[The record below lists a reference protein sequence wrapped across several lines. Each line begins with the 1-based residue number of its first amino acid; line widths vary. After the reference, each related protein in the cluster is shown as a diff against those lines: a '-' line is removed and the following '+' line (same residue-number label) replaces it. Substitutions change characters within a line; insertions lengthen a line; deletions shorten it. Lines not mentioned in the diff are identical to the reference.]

1 MMNLMDKSQ
10 MITLHIQGKS
20 NREIAD
26 IMKVSRNTVNK
37 YIRDYEKL
45 QAQLAECDPED
56 KERVREL
63 TEAITAE
70 PGYDSSSRGFRKW
83 NAEMDALLD
92 DILAAEEEK
101 RRLLGPNKQMLTNKQ
116 IHGLM
121 VEAGHDIGA
130 TTVNARINEKRAKAE
145 EAFIAQKYEFGQRFE
160 YDFGE
165 AKLYIAGRLRRIQ
178 MAVMCAPASDVKFAL
193 LYDNQ
198 KQDVFLDSQV
208 RFFEFMGGMF
218 LEGAYDNMR
227 NVVRKFIG
235 RNEKELNPE
244 LLKLAAYYGFAVNVT
259 NCFAGWEKGS
269 VESSVKVVRNKA
281 FATEYRFETLED
293 AQAHLD
299 AVLAEMNAD
308 KDIAAERAALRPLPP
323 RYETA
328 DVRDR
333 ASVDKYSC
341 VTVDKN
347 RYSVPEGLVGKEVKV
362 KAYPNE
368 IVAVHRGEV
377 VARHA
382 RLEGSGGMRLD
393 IRHYLDT
400 LRRKPGALARSEVL
414 AGYPNFKRIYDA
426 YYTERPR
433 EFIEIVRACADGTAE
448 QLEAELL
455 ACSTPDANAASA
467 RVMSAVESAA
477 ASQMARAAEIR
488 KAVA

>member
-20 NREIAD
+20 NREIAE

-37 YIRDYEKL
+37 YIREYEKL
-45 QAQLAECDPED
+45 QEQLAECDPAD
-56 KERVREL
+56 RERVREL

-70 PGYDSSSRGFRKW
+70 PEYDSSGRGFRKW

-92 DILAAEEEK
+92 EILAAEEEK

-116 IHGLM
+116 IHELM

-130 TTVNARINEKRAKAE
+130 TTVNTRINGKRAKAD
-145 EAFIAQKYEFGQRFE
+145 EAFVAQKYDYGQRFE

-208 RFFEFMGGMF
+208 RFFEFMGGTF
-218 LEGAYDNMR
+218 EEGAYDNMR

-244 LLKLAAYYGFAVNVT
+244 LLKLAAYYAFAVNVT

-269 VESSVKVVRNKA
+269 VESSVKVVRNRA
-281 FATEYRFETLED
+281 FATEYRFDTLED

-299 AVLAEMNAD
+299 AVVAEMNAG

-328 DVRDR
+328 DVRER
-333 ASVDKYSC
+333 AAVDKYAC
-341 VTVDKN
+341 VTVDRN

-368 IVAVHRGEV
+368 IVAVYGGEV

-414 AGYPNFKRIYDA
+414 AGYPTFKRIFDA

-433 EFIEIVRACADGTAE
+433 EFVEIVRANADGDAA

-455 ACSTPDANAASA
+455 ACSAPAANAASA

-477 ASQMARAAEIR
+477 ASQMLRAAEIR

>member
-1 MMNLMDKSQ
+1 MMSLMDKSQ

-26 IMKVSRNTVNK
+26 IMNVSRNTVNK
-37 YIRDYEKL
+37 YIRDYKKL

-56 KERVREL
+56 KARVREL

-70 PGYDSSSRGFRKW
+70 PEYDSSNRGFRKW
-83 NAEMDALLD
+83 NAEMDSLLD
-92 DILAAEEEK
+92 EILAAEEEK

-116 IHGLM
+116 IHELM

-130 TTVNARINEKRAKAE
+130 TTVSRRINEKRSKTEA
-145 EAFIAQKYEFGQRFE
+145 AFIAQKYEFGQRFE

-165 AKLYIAGRLRRIQ
+165 AKLYIAGKLRRIQ
-178 MAVMCAPASDVKFAL
+178 MAVMCAPASDIKFAL

-208 RFFEFMGGMF
+208 RFFEFMGGVFM
-218 LEGAYDNMR
+218 EGAYDNMR

-244 LLKLAAYYGFAVNVT
+244 LLKLAAYYDFAVNVT

-269 VESSVKVVRNKA
+269 VEASVKVVRNKA
-281 FATEYRFETLED
+281 FAIEYRFGTLED

-299 AVLAEMNAD
+299 AVLAEMNAG
-308 KDIAAERAALRPLPP
+308 KDVAAERAALRPLPP

-328 DVRDR
+328 DVRER
-333 ASVDKYSC
+333 VSVDKYSC

-368 IVAVHRGEV
+368 IAVVYRGET

-414 AGYPNFKRIYDA
+414 AGYPTFKRIFDA

-448 QLEAELL
+448 QLQAELL
-455 ACSTPDANAASA
+455 ACSTPDANAAST
-467 RVMSAVESAA
+467 RVASAVESAA
-477 ASQMARAAEIR
+477 ASQVARAAEIR

>member
-37 YIRDYEKL
+37 YIRDYKKL
-45 QAQLAECDPED
+45 QEQLATCDSED

-70 PGYDSSSRGFRKW
+70 PEYDSSSRGFRKW
-83 NAEMDALLD
+83 NADMDALLD
-92 DILAAEEEK
+92 EILAAEEEK
-101 RRLLGPNKQMLTNKQ
+101 RHLLGPNKQMLTNKQ
-116 IHGLM
+116 IHELM
-121 VEAGHDIGA
+121 VDAGHDIGA
-130 TTVNARINEKRAKAE
+130 TTVNLRINEKRAKTN
-145 EAFIAQKYEFGQRFE
+145 EAFVAQKYEYGQRFE

-198 KQDVFLDSQV
+198 KQEVFLDSQV
-208 RFFEFMGGMF
+208 RFFEFMGGTF
-218 LEGAYDNMR
+218 LEGVYDNMR

-244 LLKLAAYYGFAVNVT
+244 LLKLASYYAFAVNVT

-281 FATEYRFETLED
+281 FAKEYRFDTLED

-299 AVLAEMNAD
+299 TVLAEMNAD

-328 DVRDR
+328 EVRKC
-333 ASVDKYSC
+333 AAVDKYAC

-347 RYSVPEGLVGKEVKV
+347 RYSVPEGLVGKDVKV

-368 IVAVHRGEV
+368 IVVVYRGET

-382 RLEGSGGMRLD
+382 RMEGSGGMCLD

-414 AGYPNFKRIYDA
+414 AGYPTFKRIFDA
-426 YYTERPR
+426 YYTQRPR
-433 EFIEIVRACADGTAE
+433 EFIEIVRANAKGTAA
-448 QLEAELL
+448 QLAAELT
-455 ACSTPDANAASA
+455 ACSTSAPNEASSQT
-467 RVMSAVESAA
+467 MSAVESAA
-477 ASQMARAAEIR
+477 ASQMARAAEIW

>member
-1 MMNLMDKSQ
+1 MMNLMDKSL
-10 MITLHIQGKS
+10 MITLHIQGRS
-20 NREIAD
+20 NREIAE

-37 YIRDYEKL
+37 YIRDYKKL
-45 QAQLAECDPED
+45 QEQLTECDPGD
-56 KERVREL
+56 RERVREL

-70 PGYDSSSRGFRKW
+70 PEYDSSGRGFRKW

-92 DILAAEEEK
+92 EILAAEEEK

-116 IHGLM
+116 IHELM

-130 TTVNARINEKRAKAE
+130 TTVNTRINEKRAKVD
-145 EAFIAQKYEFGQRFE
+145 EAFVAQRYDYGQRFE

-165 AKLYIAGRLRRIQ
+165 VKLYIAGRLRRIQ

-208 RFFEFMGGMF
+208 RFFEFMGGTF
-218 LEGAYDNMR
+218 EEGAYDNMR

-235 RNEKELNPE
+235 RNEKDLNPG
-244 LLKLAAYYGFAVNVT
+244 LLNLAAYYAFAVNVT

-269 VESSVKVVRNKA
+269 VESSVKAVRNKA
-281 FATEYRFETLED
+281 FATEYRFDTLED

-328 DVRDR
+328 DVRER
-333 ASVDKYSC
+333 AAVDKYAC

-382 RLEGSGGMRLD
+382 RMEGSGGMRLD

-414 AGYPNFKRIYDA
+414 AGYPTFKRIFDA

-433 EFIEIVRACADGTAE
+433 EFIEIVRANADGAAA
-448 QLEAELL
+448 QLEAELM
-455 ACSTPDANAASA
+455 ACSTPATNEASS
-467 RVMSAVESAA
+467 RTMSAVESAA
-477 ASQMARAAEIR
+477 TAQMARAAEIW